1 MAMTD
6 TGLFSGTADS
16 ATSGPQSS
24 ATGSPTLF
32 TTTVDFPATERSG
45 TALLENAAHAWA
57 QLADEALLRG
67 DQDTALDMI
76 SWAYRAAE
84 RRTTRA

>member
-16 ATSGPQSS
+16 ATSGPQSFQPPGRPRCS
-24 ATGSPTLF
+24 LRQSMFLQLSVADG
-32 TTTVDFPATERSG
+32 PAG
-45 TALLENAAHAWA
+45 NAAHAWA

-76 SWAYRAAE
+76 SWAYRCG
-84 RRTTRA
+84 

>member
-6 TGLFSGTADS
+6 IGLFNGTVDAAPPGS
-16 ATSGPQSS
+16 QSS
-24 ATGSPTLF
+24 ITGSRALF
-32 TTTVDFPATERSG
+32 NTPVNLPATERSE

-84 RRTTRA
+84 HRTTRA